1 MLLNRT
7 TYFVKERVAFAKLT
21 DIYDILDPQTQEQI
35 GIAKEEPSFWGKW
48 LRLVVN
54 KQLLPTTVNVYE
66 REDQPPVFSIHRP
79 ITLFRSKVRVTD
91 GNGQSLGYFKSKLL
105 SIGGGFFVFNTQDQQ
120 VAEVK
125 GDWKGW
131 NFKFLGQGGR
141 EIGTVTKKWAGIGK
155 ELFTSADNYMI
166 ALNDGGGSATESA
179 ALLLAAGLAIDIVYK
194 ENKG

>member
-1 MLLNRT
+1 MLLNQT
-7 TYFVKERVAFAKLT
+7 TYFIKERVAFAKLT
-21 DIYDILDPQTQEQI
+21 DTYDILNPQTQETM
-35 GIAKEEPSFWGKW
+35 GIAKEEPSVWAKW

-54 KQLLPTTVNVYE
+54 KQLLPTTLNIYE
-66 REDQPPVFSIHRP
+66 REDQPPVISIHRP
-79 ITLFRSKVRVTD
+79 ATFFRSKVKVTD
-91 GNGQSLGYFKSKLL
+91 GNGQSLGYFKNKLFSL
-105 SIGGGFFVFNTQDQQ
+105 GGGFFVFDARDQQ

-155 ELFTSADNYMI
+155 ELFTSADNYII
-166 ALNDGGGSATESA
+166 ALNDAGGDSNAA

-194 ENKG
+194 ERK

>member
-1 MLLNRT
+1 MLLNQT
-7 TYFVKERVAFAKLT
+7 TYFIKERVAFAKLT
-21 DIYDILDPQTQEQI
+21 DTYDILNPQTQETM
-35 GIAKEEPSFWGKW
+35 GIAKEEPSVWAKW

-54 KQLLPTTVNVYE
+54 KQLLPTTLNIYE
-66 REDQPPVFSIHRP
+66 REDQPPVISIHRP
-79 ITLFRSKVRVTD
+79 ATFFRSKVKVTD
-91 GNGQSLGYFKSKLL
+91 GNGQSLGYFKSKLFSL
-105 SIGGGFFVFNTQDQQ
+105 GGGFFVFGTRDQQ

-155 ELFTSADNYMI
+155 ELFTSADNYII
-166 ALNDGGGSATESA
+166 ALNDAGGDANAA

-194 ENKG
+194 EKK